1 MTGVQIMEMGKR
13 YLMQNYAQLPLV
25 ITRGQGVRVF
35 DAEGRCYLDFV
46 SGIAV
51 NALGHCHP
59 KVVEA
64 IQKQAEQL
72 IHCSNLYW
80 FEPPVVL
87 ARELAAL
94 SGLDRVFF
102 CNSGAEANE
111 AAIKLVRKYAYGR
124 GIENPE
130 IITFSRSFHGR
141 TLGTLAATGQEKFSL
156 GFTPLPE
163 GFRPV
168 AFNDVAEL
176 KKAVGPQ
183 TAGIMLEP
191 LQGEGGVYTA
201 TQELM
206 DTLRGLQDRGIPLI
220 FDEVQCGLGRTGKVF
235 AYEHYGVKPDVLT
248 LAKSLGGGLPIGAAV
263 AREEVAAV
271 FQPGSHG
278 STFGGNPVACAA
290 AKAVLDVIK
299 EDGLAEQAAR
309 NGEYMKDRLT
319 ALQDRYPIKEVRG
332 LGFLLGMELE
342 QPAGQLVNLCQERG
356 LLVNCTGE
364 RVIRFLPPLI
374 TTREEID
381 EALEILE
388 KAMQEFFS

>member
-1 MTGVQIMEMGKR
+1 M
-13 YLMQNYAQLPLV
+13 
-25 ITRGQGVRVF
+25 
-35 DAEGRCYLDFV
+35 
-46 SGIAV
+46 
-51 NALGHCHP
+51 
-59 KVVEA
+59 
-64 IQKQAEQL
+64 
-72 IHCSNLYW
+72 
-80 FEPPVVL
+80 
-87 ARELAAL
+87 
-94 SGLDRVFF
+94 
-102 CNSGAEANE
+102 
-111 AAIKLVRKYAYGR
+111 
-124 GIENPE
+124 
-130 IITFSRSFHGR
+130 
-141 TLGTLAATGQEKFSL
+141 
-156 GFTPLPE
+156 
-163 GFRPV
+163 
-168 AFNDVAEL
+168 
-176 KKAVGPQ
+176 
-183 TAGIMLEP
+183 
-191 LQGEGGVYTA
+191 
-201 TQELM
+201 
-206 DTLRGLQDRGIPLI
+206 I

>member
-163 GFRPV
+163 GFRHV

>member
-1 MTGVQIMEMGKR
+1 MEMGKR